1 MYSLFLIQFYVSI
14 FFLFFPQNH
23 IRAMLLNDGEGS
35 DFYYMGKMRYNSY
48 SDTTMKDNNGTDVSV
63 VNIQFDMEN
72 AVPQNIYNYLEAQ
85 NL

>member
-1 MYSLFLIQFYVSI
+1 
-14 FFLFFPQNH
+14 
-23 IRAMLLNDGEGS
+23 
-35 DFYYMGKMRYNSY
+35 
-48 SDTTMKDNNGTDVSV
+48 MKDNNGTDVSV